1 MGIEKTRLL
10 AQESIYWISVN
21 GDTEN
26 TVQQFSTCLGFQWMQ
41 LKEKTPHEIQGKP
54 LEVKG
59 ANLFIINNSTFLCV
73 VDYHK
78 NPSSKMSR
86 KKNYQQIA

>member
-1 MGIEKTRLL
+1 MDADI
-10 AQESIYWISVN
+10 
-21 GDTEN
+21 EN
-26 TVQQFSTCLGFQWMQ
+26 TVKNFSTCLGFQWMQ
-41 LKEKTPHEIQGKP
+41 PKEQIPHEIQGKP

-86 KKNYQQIA
+86 KKTISKYLNHVL